1 MAFSSLGTAALS
13 ALLLA
18 QQAAG
23 PVNSDRRLF
32 FTNPHKPDQTELLQR
47 ATSLAIG
54 NLAWESVTVS
64 EVQKT
69 KTGIKWTAT
78 TRSNKYFCSADAD
91 TQNPFCDRP

>member
-1 MAFSSLGTAALS
+1 MAISSIGTMALS
-13 ALLLA
+13 ALLLV

-23 PVNSDRRLF
+23 PVTSDRRAF
-32 FTNPHKPDQTELLQR
+32 FKPHTPDQTEMLQR

-69 KTGIKWTAT
+69 KTGFKWTAK
-78 TRSNKYFCSADAD
+78 TRSNTYFCIADPQGQD
-91 TQNPFCDRP
+91 PSCERP